1 MYVLL
6 GLGIS
11 GVLTTLAQPV
21 GAQSTSINSQAA
33 DQKEQVNAQIT
44 SDAPQ
49 LSVGIAP
56 PVEALERSSTTIE
69 NWLGQLEQYD
79 QAVGEETRLA
89 QAIVQVTG
97 VQINSIETGI
107 EVVLETS
114 EGQLSTPST
123 QVIGNALIADIP
135 GAALALS
142 DGDEFQAANPV
153 EGIALVTVTSRANG
167 IRVAITG
174 SAAPPATEIRVETE
188 RLVLSATPGTE
199 PTGTE
204 DEAIQVV
211 VTGEQDE
218 GYNPSSATT
227 ATRTD
232 TPIRDIPQSIQV
244 IPRQVLE
251 DQQVT
256 RLQDALQNVSGLTR
270 WGNYGGNESGAYTIR
285 GFYQEGNFRNGFR
298 DNDFYSVTDPANIEQ
313 IEVLRGPSSVLFG
326 QAQPGGIINIITEQ
340 PLDEPYYSL
349 EFTGGQFSFYRPE
362 VDISGPLT
370 NDGDLRYRLNLAYQ
384 NSGSFRDYNYIER
397 VFVAPVL
404 AWDISDDTTLTL
416 DFEYLYNDPVF
427 DRGLVALDDGSLAL
441 PINRYLGYPDLEDY
455 TETVYRGGYNL
466 EHRFSDSWRIRNALS
481 IYSAVAGGESV
492 VVNGALVD
500 DQFSPRR
507 LDVDDFVNEN
517 YALQT
522 EVVGE
527 FFTGSVAHELLMGV
541 ELNRRTRYYDS
552 LSGDLPSIDIFDPDY
567 DVDRPDELGFPY
579 NEITSVDTLGI
590 YLQDQIN
597 LLDNLILLVGGRFD
611 SLDQDTHYPY
621 DGSSVEQSDSAFSPR
636 AGIVYQPSEE
646 IALYASYSEGFFP
659 NIGRSANNS
668 AFDPERGRQYEIGV
682 KGDFLDGRLSGT
694 LAAFDITKSNV
705 LTTDPDNVDFS
716 IAVGEQR
723 SQGVELN
730 IAGEILPGWN
740 IITGYAYI
748 DARVTEDNSIPEGDR
763 PQNVAEHTA
772 NLWTTYEIQEG
783 DFQGLGFGF
792 GLFFTGEREG
802 ELPNSNLQLPS
813 FLRADAALF
822 YRRDNWRVGI
832 NVRNL
837 FDIEYYETA
846 QTRSI
851 IYPGAPINVLAT
863 VSVEF

>member
-1 MYVLL
+1 MNQMQRL
-6 GLGIS
+6 GYGMLIGIM
-11 GVLTTLAQPV
+11 
-21 GAQSTSINSQAA
+21 GAIVPCSES
-33 DQKEQVNAQIT
+33 
-44 SDAPQ
+44 
-49 LSVGIAP
+49 
-56 PVEALERSSTTIE
+56 
-69 NWLGQLEQYD
+69 
-79 QAVGEETRLA
+79 AVA
-89 QAIVQVTG
+89 QAIEQETSATVSTGIPQLGDFDAATTVEEWVAQTELYLAQSLIQVVGIQVDPT
-97 VQINSIETGI
+97 ETGL
-107 EVVLETS
+107 EVILETA
-114 EGQLSTPST
+114 EEPLAAPST
-123 QVIGNALIADIP
+123 SVVGNALIADFP
-135 GAALALS
+135 NAVLALP
-142 DGDEFQAANPV
+142 DGEEFQQTNPV
-153 EGIALVTVTSRANG
+153 EGIALITVTPRGNG

-174 SAAPPATEIRVETE
+174 VDAPPTATVGPEAQAF
-188 RLVLSATPGTE
+188 VLSVTPGTE
-199 PTGTE
+199 AAATE
-204 DEAIQVV
+204 EDVIQVV
-211 VTGEQDE
+211 VTGAQDE

-298 DNDFYSVTDPANIEQ
+298 DNDFYSISDPANIER

-362 VDISGPLT
+362 LDISGPIT
-370 NDGDLRYRLNLAYQ
+370 DDGDLRYRLNLAYQ
-384 NSGSFRDYNYIER
+384 NSGSFRDFNYIER

-404 AWDISDDTTLTL
+404 AWDIGDNTTLTAN
-416 DFEYLYNDPVF
+416 FEYLYNDPVF
-427 DRGLVALDDGSLAL
+427 DRGLVALSDGSLVL
-441 PINRYLGYPDLEDY
+441 PINRYLGYPDLENY
-455 TETVYRGGYNL
+455 TETVYRGGYNF

-481 IYSAVAGGESV
+481 IYSARAGGDSV
-492 VVNGALVD
+492 GLAGGLID
-500 DQFSPRR
+500 DRFLPRSF
-507 LDVDDFVNEN
+507 DVDNFINEN

-527 FFTGSVAHELLMGV
+527 FTTGSIAHELLMGV
-541 ELNRRTRYYDS
+541 ELNRRTRYYYY
-552 LSGDLPSIDIFDPDY
+552 LGGELPPIDIFDPDY
-567 DVDRPDELGFPY
+567 DVERPDELASPY
-579 NEITSVDTLGI
+579 NEITSVDTVGI

-611 SLDQDTHYPY
+611 SLDQDTYYPY

-636 AGIVYQPSEE
+636 VGVVYQPSEE

-659 NIGRSANNS
+659 NIGRSADNS

-730 IAGEILPGWN
+730 ITGEVLPGWN
-740 IITGYAYI
+740 IIAGYAYI

-783 DFQGLGFGF
+783 DFQGLGFGL
-792 GLFFTGEREG
+792 GLFFIGEREG
-802 ELPNSNLQLPS
+802 ELPNTNFELPS

-822 YRRDNWRVGI
+822 YRRDNWRVGV

-846 QTRSI
+846 QGNNVV
-851 IYPGAPINVLAT
+851 YPGAPINVLAT